1 MISFDEDILP
11 PGAYTGFFKDGCGR
25 EAPKK
30 NFSHPGAELLRTHPF
45 RTKTMSVCKFF
56 VKTRVCLLSIGHE
69 NCDILFSPPH
79 VAGHPPHRNVEYIH
93 INSINL
99 LILVTYI

>member
-30 NFSHPGAELLRTHPF
+30 FFIYLIRTLWSLIFPHISLFIPMKPNFAGSKSGTPGLKSGTPGPKSG
-45 RTKTMSVCKFF
+45 TPGPKS
-56 VKTRVCLLSIGHE
+56 G
-69 NCDILFSPPH
+69 
-79 VAGHPPHRNVEYIH
+79 
-93 INSINL
+93 
-99 LILVTYI
+99 